1 MWMDELSEERTCA
14 KRARE
19 AAGIEPDIIA
29 TACPF
34 CLINL
39 EDGVKVIDMEDRI
52 QIKDIS
58 ELVRDAM

>member
-1 MWMDELSEERTCA
+1 MDELSEERTCT

-39 EDGVKVIDMEDRI
+39 EDGIKVIDMEEKI
-52 QIKDIS
+52 QIKDIV
-58 ELVRDAM
+58 ELIREAM